1 MFRHK
6 GKARTFEHNFRLATF
21 LAFIA
26 GLVNICGVL
35 ALGVLTTNVT
45 GHFAYFAEGIVKEK
59 DLSGIYFLFYILA
72 FLLGSFVS
80 SFLTEYFTNKGSN
93 APHNAA
99 MFVEILLLSVL
110 GVWGEIFLVNGVS
123 IPLLACILL
132 FAMGLQNSLVS
143 KISNSAVRTTH
154 LTGLFTD
161 LGIELSQLFFY
172 KEEGQRKR
180 LLRSIGLRGGIIACF
195 FLGCVVGGLLF
206 VKIRFRILILA
217 ALTLVIA
224 LIYDN
229 LRLGYYRI
237 RKRLSTGENKKGD

>member
-21 LAFIA
+21 LSFIA
-26 GLVNICGVL
+26 GFVNICGVL

-59 DLSGIYFLFYILA
+59 NLSGIYFLFYILS
-72 FLLGSFVS
+72 FLLGSFIS
-80 SFLTEYFTNKGSN
+80 SLLTEYFTNKGSN

-99 MFVEILLLSVL
+99 MFLEILLLLVL
-110 GVWGEIFLVNGVS
+110 GVCGDAFLVGGVS

-180 LLRSIGLRGGIIACF
+180 LLRSIGLRGGIIAFF

-206 VKIRFRILILA
+206 VKIKFRILIVA
-217 ALTLVIA
+217 AVTLIIA
-224 LIYDN
+224 LVYDN

-237 RKRLSTGENKKGD
+237 RKRLSVHDNKD